1 MTVTVPT
8 PEPSIAL
15 RCSAVAPATGF
26 ETMYQIET
34 PEKTVMGTNQTILA
48 TMAFLSDM
56 ALILPVLLLGET
68 CDGVSEDL
76 QAVWGF

>member
-15 RCSAVAPATGF
+15 RCSAVAPATGY

-34 PEKTVMGTNQTILA
+34 PEKTVMRTNQTILA

-56 ALILPVLLLGET
+56 ALSLPVLLGET

-76 QAVWGF
+76 QAIWGF